1 MDENGQLFK
10 AAISPDA
17 LKCSYSIPVNL
28 RLQLSTKVQIV
39 NLPTKVYLFVTNSIH
54 RPMKK
59 KGHLSVPIKETER
72 TNRGQSRILSITRKC
87 AYCNEPFEAHS
98 CSTLFCSKTC
108 YNRDYYK
115 RHKQKI
121 LRRQIQRDIEPKEK
135 KAQLSIQISEPKN
148 TLPIDPAT
156 DLISVAEAAKRL
168 HVCRQT
174 VYNLG
179 HAQKIR
185 IIHVTA
191 RLSFVRWSEL
201 LERFSGSNDFTNS
214 RPYTAKSPSAKLSAP
229 IKKHKTKNTS
239 LSSPSISNWI
249 DSKQA
254 STRYNVSV
262 GTLYVSIC
270 RNRIPRKREG
280 KATLYSTKHLDAAM
294 KFIPKQLTDG
304 LITLKDAA
312 SKYNLPIPKIRYLIV
327 RFGIQSE
334 KIRGK
339 IMFRETDFKKIFTS
353 IKTA

>member
-1 MDENGQLFK
+1 MPIFHSGQ
-10 AAISPDA
+10 
-17 LKCSYSIPVNL
+17 C
-28 RLQLSTKVQIV
+28 LSTTFYESPNCQFTVQKFI
-39 NLPTKVYLFVTNSIH
+39 LCQTQYTET
-54 RPMKK
+54 MKK
-59 KGHLSVPIKETER
+59 KGHLPIPVEGAER
-72 TNRGQSRILSITRKC
+72 TNRRESRILSITRKC
-87 AYCNEPFEAHS
+87 AYCNKPFEAHS

-121 LRRQIQRDIEPKEK
+121 RHRQAQRNIAPKETRV
-135 KAQLSIQISEPKN
+135 QPSIQLSEPKN
-148 TLPIDPAT
+148 TLSIDPAT

-201 LERFSGSNDFTNS
+201 LARFSASDDFASSHLYAKKN
-214 RPYTAKSPSAKLSAP
+214 RPMKSSTPVKSSKSPNTDLSGD
-229 IKKHKTKNTS
+229 
-239 LSSPSISNWI
+239 WI

-254 STRYNVSV
+254 SARYDVSV
-262 GTLYVSIC
+262 NTLYVAIC

-280 KATLYSTKHLDAAM
+280 RTTLYSTKHLDTAM
-294 KFIPKQLTDG
+294 KFVPKQLTDG
-304 LITLKDAA
+304 LITLKEAA

-339 IMFRETDFKKIFTS
+339 TMFRETDFKKIYTS

>member
-1 MDENGQLFK
+1 
-10 AAISPDA
+10 
-17 LKCSYSIPVNL
+17 
-28 RLQLSTKVQIV
+28 
-39 NLPTKVYLFVTNSIH
+39 
-54 RPMKK
+54 MKK
-59 KGHLSVPIKETER
+59 KGHLPSPVEGTESI
-72 TNRGQSRILSITRKC
+72 GQRQGRILSITRKC
-87 AYCNEPFEAHS
+87 AYCNKPFEAHS

-121 LRRQIQRDIEPKEK
+121 RHRQVQRNIDPNETRV
-135 KAQLSIQISEPKN
+135 QSSIQLSEPKN
-148 TLPIDPAT
+148 TLSIDPAT

-185 IIHVTA
+185 IIHVTT

-201 LERFSGSNDFTNS
+201 LARFSTSDDFTCS
-214 RPYTAKSPSAKLSAP
+214 RPHTKKTPLIGSSTP
-229 IKKHKTKNTS
+229 IKNSKLKHIT
-239 LSSPSISNWI
+239 PPCNWI

-254 STRYNVSV
+254 SIRYGVTVN
-262 GTLYVSIC
+262 TLYVAIC
-270 RNRIPRKREG
+270 RNRVPRKREG
-280 KATLYSTKHLDAAM
+280 GMTLYSTKHLDAAM
-294 KFIPKQLTDG
+294 RFIPKQLTDG

-312 SKYNLPIPKIRYLIV
+312 LKYNLPIPKIRYLIV
-327 RFGIQSE
+327 RFGIQSK

-339 IMFRETDFKKIFTS
+339 IMFQETDFKKIFTS